1 MKYSIKHIS
10 IIFALVISFSLSF
23 KSFGQS
29 QKIQSDSTSDSIT
42 VVQTLDHF
50 IDAFVSLN
58 WEKFVE
64 CFADDATAFFPPSAK
79 FPSRANSKIEIE
91 NIFKNVFE
99 NARKQRSSPPYI
111 VIEPKDLKIQ
121 MLGDVS
127 IVTFVLNDPDLFGR
141 RTIIFEK
148 LNGKWLIVHLHA
160 SGVIIPK

>member
-1 MKYSIKHIS
+1 MKHSITHVS
-10 IIFALVISFSLSF
+10 IIFALVISFSSSF
-23 KSFGQS
+23 QSFGQS
-29 QKIQSDSTSDSIT
+29 QKIQSDSSSDSIT
-42 VVQTLDHF
+42 VVQTLDQF

-58 WEKFVE
+58 WKKFTDY
-64 CFADDATAFFPPSAK
+64 FADDATAFFPPSAK
-79 FPSRANSKIEIE
+79 FPIRANNKIEIE

-121 MLGDVS
+121 MLGDVA

-148 LNGKWLIVHLHA
+148 LNGKWLIIHLHA